1 MKFTTI
7 LFVVFLTLKLAEIG
21 AVADWS
27 WWWVTSPL
35 WITTALYVLLF
46 FAFVVVAVAKHV
58 LRKRRFEKSD
68 LNSNIKIHTK
78 SRFQIKLDEKMRE
91 RKIKTPNE

>member
-1 MKFTTI
+1 MKFTTL
-7 LFVVFLTLKLAEIG
+7 LFLAFLIMKLGEIG

-46 FAFVVVAVAKHV
+46 FAFVIVAVAKHV
-58 LRKRRFEKSD
+58 LRKRRFEKSGT
-68 LNSNIKIHTK
+68 NPHIKAHMK